1 VDPVRTEQRGAELGV
16 VRRDGRGAGV
26 GSRKRGDRA
35 GHLAYPVRDAGA
47 ALDGF
52 GVGEFELPEE
62 LEAVAPPEERGRA
75 GRDDVRLLL
84 GRFADASDGGGPR
97 ASHHAFRDL
106 PRLLEPGDVL
116 VVNTSATLPAAVDG
130 QVTGTGEQ
138 VVAHFSTRRSARRWV
153 VELRSPDGRGST
165 RQRLQADAPVRVRL
179 TGGGVLTQLAP
190 LTRAEPL
197 GGPAPL
203 GRRAPQAR
211 TGASARGVAR
221 LWTADFAVADPL
233 AYLAT
238 HGRAIRY
245 AYTDTDRPLAAYQTV
260 FARSLAELEGP
271 PTAGSAEMPS
281 AARPFTAELVA
292 QLVSRG
298 VQIVPITLHTGVAS
312 VEAHEPPYPE
322 WFEVPGPTARAVEA
336 ARRAGSRVVAVGT
349 TAVRALESAADPD
362 GTLRAASGWTGL
374 VITPE
379 RGVRVVDGLLT
390 GLHEPRA
397 SHLLMLEAIA
407 GRPLLDL
414 SYAEALRERYLWHEF
429 GDLHL
434 LLAR

>member
-1 VDPVRTEQRGAELGV
+1 VRTQQQEAEPV
-16 VRRDGRGAGV
+16 IVRWETG

-35 GHLAYPVRDAGA
+35 GHEAYPLRDQALRDPALRGE

-52 GVGEFELPEE
+52 GVDEFDLPEE
-62 LEAVAPPEERGRA
+62 LEATAPPEERGGT

-84 GRFADASDGGGPR
+84 SRGAPGGPGR
-97 ASHHAFRDL
+97 HEVGHHAFRDL
-106 PRLLEPGDVL
+106 PGLLAAGDVL

-130 QVTGTGEQ
+130 SVLGTGEA
-138 VVAHFSTRRSARRWV
+138 VVVHFSTRHSASHWV
-153 VELRSPDGRGST
+153 VELRAPDGHGST
-165 RQRLQADAPVRVRL
+165 RQRIQAGGPVRVRL
-179 TGGGVLTQLAP
+179 AGGAVLAQL
-190 LTRAEPL
+190 EPL
-197 GGPAPL
+197 DRG
-203 GRRAPQAR
+203 AR
-211 TGASARGVAR
+211 R
-221 LWTADFAVADPL
+221 LWTAAFPVPDPL
-233 AYLAT
+233 AYLAA

-245 AYTDTDRPLAAYQTV
+245 AYTDTDRPLSAYQTV
-260 FARSLAELEGP
+260 FARSLAEVEGP
-271 PTAGSAEMPS
+271 ATAGSAEMPS

-292 QLVSRG
+292 RLVSRG
-298 VQIVPITLHTGVAS
+298 VQIVPVTLHTGVAS
-312 VEAHEPPYPE
+312 VESHEPPYAE
-322 WFEVPGPTARAVEA
+322 WFEVPAATVRVVEA

-349 TAVRALESAADPD
+349 TAVRALESAVDTD
-362 GTLRAASGWTGL
+362 GALRAASGWTEL
-374 VITPE
+374 VITPA

-434 LLAR
+434 ILAR

>member
-1 VDPVRTEQRGAELGV
+1 MRTQQREAALVDVRWK
-16 VRRDGRGAGV
+16 DG

-35 GHLAYPVRDAGA
+35 GHLAYPAREV

-52 GVGEFELPEE
+52 GVDEFDLPEE
-62 LEAVAPPEERGRA
+62 LEATAPPEERGGT

-84 GRFADASDGGGPR
+84 SRGTAAGSGRPEVG
-97 ASHHAFRDL
+97 HHAFRDL
-106 PRLLEPGDVL
+106 PGLLEAGDVL

-130 QVTGTGEQ
+130 GVLGTGEA
-138 VVAHFSTRRSARRWV
+138 VVVHFSTRRSARQWV
-153 VELRSPDGRGST
+153 VELRTPDGRGST
-165 RQRLQADAPVRVRL
+165 RQRIRTGSPVRVRL
-179 TGGGVLTQLAP
+179 AGGAVLTQL
-190 LTRAEPL
+190 EPVD
-197 GGPAPL
+197 PA
-203 GRRAPQAR
+203 AR
-211 TGASARGVAR
+211 ESRR
-221 LWTADFAVADPL
+221 LWAADFPVPDPL
-233 AYLAT
+233 AYLAA

-245 AYTDTDRPLAAYQTV
+245 AYTDADRPLSAYQTV
-260 FARSLAELEGP
+260 FARSLAEVRGP
-271 PTAGSAEMPS
+271 ATAGSAEMPS

-312 VEAHEPPYPE
+312 VESHEPPYAE
-322 WFEVPGPTARAVEA
+322 WFEVPAATVRAVEA
-336 ARRAGSRVVAVGT
+336 ARRDGSRVVAVGT
-349 TAVRALESAADPD
+349 TAVRALESAVDAD
-362 GTLRAASGWTGL
+362 GRLRAASGWTEL
-374 VITPE
+374 VITPA

-434 LLAR
+434 ILGR